1 MLQRI
6 GKQHIMIIHY
16 LAAPL

>member
-6 GKQHIMIIHY
+6 GKQHVMIIHY